1 MKVEVI
7 KDFTDK
13 FDIRIIHKVGA
24 VMDMDDERAEK
35 AIKNGVVKE
44 FVAESIKE
52 VKKPTKKVTK
62 AKAD

>member
-1 MKVEVI
+1 MVMGNMKDI
-7 KDFTDK
+7 KR
-13 FDIRIIHKVGA
+13 RIKSVGST
-24 VMDMDDERAEK
+24 RQITK
-35 AIKNGVVKE
+35 AME